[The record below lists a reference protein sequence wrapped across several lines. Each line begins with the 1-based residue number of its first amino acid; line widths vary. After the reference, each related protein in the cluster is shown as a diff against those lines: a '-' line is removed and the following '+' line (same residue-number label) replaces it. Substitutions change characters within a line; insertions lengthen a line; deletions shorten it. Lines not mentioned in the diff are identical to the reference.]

1 MSGNRQRSPVQ
12 RFCLRAASAFGVAIV
27 LGFAAVVT
35 ITVSLLLLLPAFVLA
50 FITWGLTHSLLLTS
64 IILITGTLIETY
76 IGLTRDKSPFRAH

>member
-1 MSGNRQRSPVQ
+1 
-12 RFCLRAASAFGVAIV
+12 
-27 LGFAAVVT
+27 
-35 ITVSLLLLLPAFVLA
+35 VLA